1 MHRTTEQHHP
11 IDRLYRSLEPE
22 DTSTAVSVIV
32 KLRKE
37 TCDIDCPH
45 CYEKRKEVPGGAR
58 IGADQMASWTGS
70 SGTAR
75 SPSSSTAGSR

>member
-32 KLRKE
+32 KLRGE
-37 TCDIDCPH
+37 TCDIDCPTAT
-45 CYEKRKEVPGGAR
+45 RSAR
-58 IGADQMASWTGS
+58 RCPAERGSAPTRSASWPGS